1 MAGRTGTISKTSRIN
16 MDALRELY
24 RQTKL
29 ELQQERQANQGPQL
43 GH

>member
-1 MAGRTGTISKTSRIN
+1 
-16 MDALRELY
+16 MDALWELY